1 MCTFAITLLLK
12 SGAYKINCNNL
23 IRSSRQLYYD
33 STWDFIL
40 QLQRKITKA
49 NINNFIAMTS
59 SMHVI
64 NVLLDI
70 GFASEVQ
77 HALAHRRGEAT
88 VRWPA
93 PQTLKMKKS
102 KAKPSSF
109 RKSKAGFPQIFGI
122 RPGFQFS
129 VLWALPIK
137 LICDVTQLCRNFG
150 PPRKL
155 SAYAICSMYQFFK
168 GNGFKNCW

>member
-1 MCTFAITLLLK
+1 MCTFVITLLLK

-49 NINNFIAMTS
+49 NINNFIAMPS
-59 SMHVI
+59 SMHAI

-77 HALAHRRGEAT
+77 HALAHRRREAT

-93 PQTLKMKKS
+93 RPSDPKNEKK
-102 KAKPSSF
+102 
-109 RKSKAGFPQIFGI
+109 
-122 RPGFQFS
+122 
-129 VLWALPIK
+129 
-137 LICDVTQLCRNFG
+137 
-150 PPRKL
+150 
-155 SAYAICSMYQFFK
+155 
-168 GNGFKNCW
+168 